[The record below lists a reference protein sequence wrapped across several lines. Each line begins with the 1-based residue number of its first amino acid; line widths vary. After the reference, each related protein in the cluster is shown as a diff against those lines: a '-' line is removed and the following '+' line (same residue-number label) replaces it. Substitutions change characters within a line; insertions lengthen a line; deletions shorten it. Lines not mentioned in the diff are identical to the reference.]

1 MHRKNIN
8 MNFDKLF
15 DEVLPGF
22 YNLLKKVKNKTVTLK
37 EIGINCNCD
46 SYQSGNDCSHYRDFE
61 RFPWRFRIAQ
71 HKISFITFNDKIKCV
86 ESTRK
91 AYEELSR
98 FSMVWSAYEIYTRLF
113 NLKPWDFFKEL
124 NDINVKIICNKIRKI
139 DSEMKFTQFLI
150 KHSYGENAE
159 KNLKSFIGG
168 DNSML
173 LFFAKEVRNMYVH
186 GNLTA
191 NPAGLKSLQF
201 ANFLSDLSEFFI
213 IEIKEHFRQISYKF

>member
-1 MHRKNIN
+1 MIY
-8 MNFDKLF
+8 DKVL

-22 YNLLKKVKNKTVTLK
+22 YNLLKKVNDETISLK
-37 EIGINCNCD
+37 DIGINCHCD
-46 SYQSGNDCSHYRDFE
+46 KPINVKKCSHYRDFE

-71 HKISFITFNDKIKCV
+71 HKISFITFNEKIKCV
-86 ESTRK
+86 ESTRR

-98 FSMVWSAYEIYTRLF
+98 FSMIWSSYEIYTRLF

-124 NDINVKIICNKIRKI
+124 NDVRVKIICNKIRKI
-139 DSEMKFTQFLI
+139 DSEKKFTEFLI
-150 KHSYGENAE
+150 KHSHGENAE
-159 KNLKSFIGG
+159 RNLKSFIGG
-168 DNSML
+168 NNSML

-191 NPAGLKSLQF
+191 NPDGLSSIKF

-213 IEIKEHFRQISYKF
+213 VEIKEHFREISYKY